1 MSREKYPLQNV
12 EDPPS
17 KRLMSR
23 RGRLIAKFLLST
35 SLAVSAIAYGYN
47 QNQKIDKLQAEVSQ
61 SNKKNDNQPR
71 QIEDDFARLSDI
83 PPGVVTGTSLKSVPS
98 VKGLV
103 SEANTIQSEDSA
115 VEVLVHLDKTIY
127 SDRK

>member
-1 MSREKYPLQNV
+1 MDPL
-12 EDPPS
+12 
-17 KRLMSR
+17 R
-23 RGRLIAKFLLST
+23 F
-35 SLAVSAIAYGYN
+35 
-47 QNQKIDKLQAEVSQ
+47 AEVSQ